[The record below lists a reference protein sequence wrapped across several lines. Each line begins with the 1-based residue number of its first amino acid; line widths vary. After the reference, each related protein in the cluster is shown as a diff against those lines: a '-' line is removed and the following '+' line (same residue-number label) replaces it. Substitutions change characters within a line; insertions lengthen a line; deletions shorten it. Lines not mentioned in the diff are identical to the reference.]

1 MSRSDGATAATHGS
15 FAALCADEQAFD
27 AWYSA
32 ALPVVY
38 GFVHGRTGGDALLA
52 EEVTAEAFFEA
63 VRARNSFAGRSDPVT
78 WICSIARNRLIDHY
92 RASAREER
100 RHLRLVEA
108 DSKNDD
114 DASWSRLDDR
124 DVVLA
129 SLASLRPVERTALLL
144 RYLDGYSVRETARL
158 IGRSEA
164 ATQSLL
170 MRAREHVRAEVAGGK
185 R

>member
-1 MSRSDGATAATHGS
+1 MARSGGVEAGTRSS
-15 FAALCADEQAFD
+15 FAALCADERAFD
-27 AWYSA
+27 AWYAA

-38 GFVHGRTGGDALLA
+38 GFVHGRAGGDAVLA

-63 VRARNSFAGRSDPVT
+63 VRARDSFAGRSDPVT

-100 RHLRLVEA
+100 RHLRLIEA
-108 DSKNDD
+108 DARRDD
-114 DASWSRLDDR
+114 DAGWASLDDR
-124 DVVLA
+124 DTVLA
-129 SLASLRPVERTALLL
+129 SVAGLRPLERTALML

-164 ATQSLL
+164 ATESLL
-170 MRAREHVRAEVAGGK
+170 MRAREHVRTEVAGGQ